1 MYLKLPPPLLM
12 LITLAAMY
20 GVGQHWPWWHFSFWG
35 KQGVM
40 LLLCALGAFF
50 GLAGVVSFAKARTT
64 INPHKPTNAST
75 LVTSGIY
82 QYSRNPMYLGLV
94 FFLLAAWL
102 YMSVL
107 SPIVMVILFVLYM
120 NHFQIEPEEEML
132 NLKFGDDYKQY
143 CQQVR
148 RWC

>member
-1 MYLKLPPPLLM
+1 
-12 LITLAAMY
+12 
-20 GVGQHWPWWHFSFWG
+20 
-35 KQGVM
+35 
-40 LLLCALGAFF
+40 
-50 GLAGVVSFAKARTT
+50 GVVSFAKARTT
-64 INPHKPTNAST
+64 INPHKPTNASN